1 MRKRQRGRVKERE
14 KKRETGKEKKM
25 RASKSLSCIFIAHLT
40 LNYPLTGF

>member
-1 MRKRQRGRVKERE
+1 MRVYEKGTERGRGKERE

-40 LNYPLTGF
+40 LNTR